1 MEQDIMIKD
10 FNVSEKAS
18 PEDGSPLGKK
28 ERDTIRLM
36 REQTDAF
43 QPVEARQDGVRC
55 EEIDC
60 TAKHRKALHCSG
72 RLALS
77 GRIPFRESTFRQVG
91 EGVSPTLDAGANVAG
106 LAFSQETC

>member
-1 MEQDIMIKD
+1 MIKD
-10 FNVSEKAS
+10 FNVSEKALRTR

-60 TAKHRKALHCSG
+60 TAKHRKAHCSG
-72 RLALS
+72 GLALS
-77 GRIPFRESTFRQVG
+77 GRIPFRESTLPGQAGWRGRQPY
-91 EGVSPTLDAGANVAG
+91 S
-106 LAFSQETC
+106 

>member
-1 MEQDIMIKD
+1 VVRQAMEQDIMIKD

-72 RLALS
+72 GLALVRPFRCRS
-77 GRIPFRESTFRQVG
+77 GRIPFRESTLPGQAGWRGRQPY
-91 EGVSPTLDAGANVAG
+91 S
-106 LAFSQETC
+106 

>member
-10 FNVSEKAS
+10 FNVSEKALRTR

-72 RLALS
+72 GLALS
-77 GRIPFRESTFRQVG
+77 GRIPFRESTLPGQAGWRGRQPY
-91 EGVSPTLDAGANVAG
+91 S
-106 LAFSQETC
+106 